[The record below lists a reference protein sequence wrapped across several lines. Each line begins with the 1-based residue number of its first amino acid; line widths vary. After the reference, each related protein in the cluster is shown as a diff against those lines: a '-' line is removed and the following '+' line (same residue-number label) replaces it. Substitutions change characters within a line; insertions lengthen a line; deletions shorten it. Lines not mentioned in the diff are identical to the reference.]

1 MFFGLP
7 ATFCAGK
14 KALQAIPAPLP
25 VLMPVPL
32 HPLEKTERA
41 EQKRKFLLCTKEF
54 KLDF

>member
-1 MFFGLP
+1 MFFGFP

-14 KALQAIPAPLP
+14 KALQAIQAPLP

-32 HPLEKTERA
+32 RPLEKTERA